1 MKEIFGFDC
10 YSPKEI
16 AERIENAGVT
26 KTNLPFVSMA
36 ALGVLAGGFIGLGAV
51 FYTTVTA
58 DATLGFAMRRLIGGV
73 AFSLGLI
80 LVVVAGAE
88 LFTGNNLLV
97 MGSVAGRIGM
107 PQLFRCLAITYVAN
121 FIGAAGLALL
131 VTLSGYPKFGDGV
144 AGRTILHIAATK
156 CAIPFFEAFWRA
168 VLCNVLVC
176 LAVWLAMAGRNV
188 ADKILAIVFPVT
200 AFVACGFEHSIAN
213 MYFIPAGLF
222 LKEFGNAAFDP
233 VEALTWAGL
242 LRNLV
247 PVTLG
252 NVVGGA
258 GMVGLVYYL
267 IYRRR
272 PRSTGPSTEEKPLS
286 PVYRPELFGSFIPD
300 I

>member
-1 MKEIFGFDC
+1 MEAVMAEIFGFDC

-16 AERIENAGVT
+16 AERVETAGVA
-26 KTNLPFVSMA
+26 KANLPLVSMA

-51 FYTTVTA
+51 FYTTIAA
-58 DATLGFAMRRLIGGV
+58 DPTLGFAMRRILGGA

-80 LVVVAGAE
+80 LVVIAGAE

-97 MGSVAGRIGM
+97 MAWVAGRIETL
-107 PQLFRCLAITYVAN
+107 QLLRCLTIAYVAN

-131 VTLSGYPKFGDGV
+131 VTFSGYPNFGDGV
-144 AGRTILHIAATK
+144 TGQAIVHIAATK

-168 VLCNVLVC
+168 VLCNILVC
-176 LAVWLAMAGRNV
+176 LAIWIAMAGRNV
-188 ADKILAIVFPVT
+188 GDKILAILFPIT
-200 AFVACGFEHSIAN
+200 AFVACGFEHSVAN

-222 LKEFGNAAFDP
+222 LKDFTLGAVVPPFD
-233 VEALTWAGL
+233 ALSWAGL
-242 LRNLV
+242 MRNLI

-252 NVVGGA
+252 NIVGGA
-258 GMVGLVYYL
+258 GMIGLVYYL

-272 PRSTGPSTEEKPLS
+272 HEVAMNFTASLHDDDL
-286 PVYRPELFGSFIPD
+286 VGSFVPD